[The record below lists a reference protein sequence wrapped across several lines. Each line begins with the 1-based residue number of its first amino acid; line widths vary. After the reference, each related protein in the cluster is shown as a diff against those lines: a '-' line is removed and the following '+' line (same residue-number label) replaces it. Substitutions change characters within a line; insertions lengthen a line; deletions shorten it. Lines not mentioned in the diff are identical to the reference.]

1 MIVAT
6 QSNSTTKSIVKKEM
20 ACADMTIDDI
30 HKPHVHKIT
39 SYNTVR
45 MGEHP
50 ASSHHA
56 KVCLRELT
64 SLRQYRWVQ
73 YKETMIKLEVKCE

>member
-30 HKPHVHKIT
+30 HKPHMYTIT

-45 MGEHP
+45 MGERP

-56 KVCLRELT
+56 KVKG
-64 SLRQYRWVQ
+64 SSQASDNIAGYN
-73 YKETMIKLEVKCE
+73 IKKL